1 MIKGNIIIES
11 EINIQLRANDFDWSK
26 YINNSNYLQFFEQGR
41 WDWESSNNLDLVDS
55 KLVGV
60 VSKMSIAYINP
71 IYWSPLKEVIVKTE
85 LKKYT
90 QFSITLQQ
98 TIRDNETI
106 FCTADVQLV
115 LFDTENKKPMKTNQL
130 FR

>member
-1 MIKGNIIIES
+1 M
-11 EINIQLRANDFDWSK
+11 RANDFDWSK

-60 VSKMSIAYINP
+60 VSKMSVVYINP
-71 IYWSPLKEVIVKTE
+71 IYWSPLREVIVKTE

-115 LFDTENKKPMKTNQL
+115 LFDTENKKPIKTNQL
-130 FR
+130 FRQQV